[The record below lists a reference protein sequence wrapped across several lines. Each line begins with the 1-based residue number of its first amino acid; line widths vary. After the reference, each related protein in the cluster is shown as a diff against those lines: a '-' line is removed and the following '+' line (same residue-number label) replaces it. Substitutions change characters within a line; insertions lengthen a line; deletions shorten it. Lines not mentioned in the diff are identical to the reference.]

1 MSKKNLRKEI
11 FDKEKKIYYVPSE
24 ITQKIFHNK
33 LLFFM
38 KKPSPKNFVL
48 DTNVI
53 LHDPTCINHF
63 QENNIIIP
71 LVVIEELDHFK
82 RGNQVINLNA
92 REFART
98 LDSITGNEIFNGGV
112 SLGRGKGKVRIVITR
127 GLAQEIHDVFREDNV
142 DHRVLSAAFEANKTG
157 KEKARTILV
166 TKDVN
171 LRMKAK
177 ALGIPAE
184 DYTTDRV
191 LNVEELYSG
200 KIIVEDFDDDIL
212 QRLYQPPFEVP
223 AKQILKKI
231 KSEAVPNKYFIMRN
245 SSRSILSCLDQEM
258 EKFKRIDKQVAY
270 GIKPRNAEQTFAVD
284 ALINSDIPLVSMT
297 GKAGT
302 GKTLL
307 ALACALQVRKNYRQ
321 IYIARPVVPLSNKDI
336 GYLPGDVESK
346 LAPYMQPLW
355 DNLKVIQDQFPET
368 DKSYQLINAL
378 IKDEKLVIE
387 PLSYIRGRSLQR
399 IYFIVDEAQN
409 LTPHEIK
416 TIITRAG
423 EGAKIVLTGD
433 IYQID
438 HPYLDSQSNGLSY
451 LIEHF
456 KGQKLYAHVN
466 LEKGERSELAELASN
481 LL

>member
-1 MSKKNLRKEI
+1 MKTSKSSRTSKTAKAA
-11 FDKEKKIYYVPSE
+11 K
-24 ITQKIFHNK
+24 T
-33 LLFFM
+33 
-38 KKPSPKNFVL
+38 FVL

-53 LHDPTCINHF
+53 LHDATSINQF
-63 QENNIIIP
+63 QENDVVIP
-71 LVVIEELDHFK
+71 LTVIEELDHFK
-82 RGNQVINLNA
+82 RGSQVINLNA

-98 LDSITGNEIFNGGV
+98 LDLMTGSALFNGGI
-112 SLGRGKGKVRIVITR
+112 SMGKGRGKVRVAIPKGIC
-127 GLAQEIHDVFREDNV
+127 AEIREIFKEDTP
-142 DHRVLSAAFEANKTG
+142 DHRILSVAFEINK
-157 KEKARTILV
+157 KLKSKSPVILV

-177 ALGIPAE
+177 ALGILSQ
-184 DYTTDRV
+184 DYTTDRIGSI
-191 LNVEELYSG
+191 EELYSG
-200 KIIVEDFDDDIL
+200 KEIVENFDDDTIIDL
-212 QRLYQPPFEVP
+212 FKSPYEIP
-223 AKQILKKI
+223 AKPVLKKL
-231 KSEAVPNKYFIMRN
+231 KTEAVPNKYYVIRN
-245 SSRSILSCLDQEM
+245 SSRSVLANLDQNM
-258 EKFKRIDKQVAY
+258 EFFKKVDKNIIY

-284 ALINSDIPLVSMT
+284 ALTNNDIPLVSLT

-307 ALACALQVRKNYRQ
+307 ALASALAVKKSYRQ
-321 IYIARPVVPLSNKDI
+321 IFIARPIIPLSNKDI
-336 GYLPGDVESK
+336 GFLPGDVQSK
-346 LAPYMQPLW
+346 IEPYMQPLW
-355 DNLKVIQDQFPET
+355 DNLRVIQDQFPEG
-368 DKSYQLINAL
+368 DKQNQQITAM

-399 IYFIVDEAQN
+399 IFFIVDEAQN

-423 EGAKIVLTGD
+423 EGAKVVFTGD

-451 LIEHF
+451 LIDHF
-456 KGQKLYAHVN
+456 KGQKLYAHIN